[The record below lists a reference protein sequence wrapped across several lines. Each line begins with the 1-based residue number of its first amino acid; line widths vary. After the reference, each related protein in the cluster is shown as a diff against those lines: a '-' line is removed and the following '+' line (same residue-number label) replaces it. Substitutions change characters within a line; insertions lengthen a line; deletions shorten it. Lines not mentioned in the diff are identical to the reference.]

1 MSPGETIGESCSQP
15 PSGEITG
22 RQSEPEQALVPVEA
36 AHPDVTAG
44 ECIVQPARVPMANQP
59 VERRAAANAQSR
71 LSEKGIEFG
80 GLPNEPPAHRLR
92 EPAIAQSSGADLQRR
107 ACHTPRAERLAHQGR
122 DVGPGNEAAEPQP
135 GKAVELA
142 EGAQDE
148 HRKVPAQRRSRSF
161 RHHVDEGFVQ
171 NQPAAAPGQVGGHFG
186 QPVTAEQMPV
196 GVVGIDHDQMPG
208 RIGKGLLRAAADEL
222 VPGATPGQGVLGIGR
237 LHDGDR
243 AVGGEVRQPLNEAL
257 GPRCGDDRHILGN
270 PIGLARRGQ
279 QAIQGALRR
288 QAGPGFGRQASGHRP
303 GEGVDA
309 RGEIEPRGTGPAM
322 DRHRRRQIAT
332 MLHGPSLPWL
342 SRLGQM
348 LAVVA
353 GIAAMALPLC
363 AQPLPRV
370 ASINM
375 CTDQLLVDLAR
386 PEQIAGLSPFAR
398 DRARSWVAAKAAD
411 FPILS
416 GTAEEILVL
425 RPDLVVAG
433 TFTRRETREF
443 IRARR
448 LRIEEFPVARTV
460 ADARSQILRMAAL
473 VGAEARGRE
482 RAVALDA
489 AMERLRTAARGQ
501 PLRVLPLARRGWVAG
516 QDSILT
522 DLLKT
527 AGLTNAAGESGRR
540 AGGFM
545 SLEEIVKL
553 RPDAI
558 LVGRDDDRAEDQGR
572 AMLLHPA
579 IAALFPPERRILMSE
594 SLTVCGGPMLVE
606 AIDGL
611 AAQLS
616 ALGPRRAAPR

>member
-1 MSPGETIGESCSQP
+1 
-15 PSGEITG
+15 
-22 RQSEPEQALVPVEA
+22 
-36 AHPDVTAG
+36 
-44 ECIVQPARVPMANQP
+44 
-59 VERRAAANAQSR
+59 
-71 LSEKGIEFG
+71 
-80 GLPNEPPAHRLR
+80 
-92 EPAIAQSSGADLQRR
+92 
-107 ACHTPRAERLAHQGR
+107 
-122 DVGPGNEAAEPQP
+122 
-135 GKAVELA
+135 
-142 EGAQDE
+142 
-148 HRKVPAQRRSRSF
+148 
-161 RHHVDEGFVQ
+161 
-171 NQPAAAPGQVGGHFG
+171 
-186 QPVTAEQMPV
+186 
-196 GVVGIDHDQMPG
+196 
-208 RIGKGLLRAAADEL
+208 
-222 VPGATPGQGVLGIGR
+222 
-237 LHDGDR
+237 
-243 AVGGEVRQPLNEAL
+243 
-257 GPRCGDDRHILGN
+257 
-270 PIGLARRGQ
+270 
-279 QAIQGALRR
+279 
-288 QAGPGFGRQASGHRP
+288 
-303 GEGVDA
+303 
-309 RGEIEPRGTGPAM
+309 
-322 DRHRRRQIAT
+322 
-332 MLHGPSLPWL
+332 
-342 SRLGQM
+342 
-348 LAVVA
+348 
-353 GIAAMALPLC
+353 
-363 AQPLPRV
+363 
-370 ASINM
+370 M

>member
-1 MSPGETIGESCSQP
+1 
-15 PSGEITG
+15 
-22 RQSEPEQALVPVEA
+22 
-36 AHPDVTAG
+36 
-44 ECIVQPARVPMANQP
+44 
-59 VERRAAANAQSR
+59 
-71 LSEKGIEFG
+71 
-80 GLPNEPPAHRLR
+80 
-92 EPAIAQSSGADLQRR
+92 
-107 ACHTPRAERLAHQGR
+107 
-122 DVGPGNEAAEPQP
+122 
-135 GKAVELA
+135 
-142 EGAQDE
+142 
-148 HRKVPAQRRSRSF
+148 
-161 RHHVDEGFVQ
+161 
-171 NQPAAAPGQVGGHFG
+171 
-186 QPVTAEQMPV
+186 
-196 GVVGIDHDQMPG
+196 
-208 RIGKGLLRAAADEL
+208 
-222 VPGATPGQGVLGIGR
+222 
-237 LHDGDR
+237 
-243 AVGGEVRQPLNEAL
+243 
-257 GPRCGDDRHILGN
+257 
-270 PIGLARRGQ
+270 
-279 QAIQGALRR
+279 
-288 QAGPGFGRQASGHRP
+288 
-303 GEGVDA
+303 
-309 RGEIEPRGTGPAM
+309 
-322 DRHRRRQIAT
+322 
-332 MLHGPSLPWL
+332 
-342 SRLGQM
+342 M

-353 GIAAMALPLC
+353 GIAAMALPLS

-540 AGGFM
+540 EGGFM

>member
-1 MSPGETIGESCSQP
+1 
-15 PSGEITG
+15 
-22 RQSEPEQALVPVEA
+22 
-36 AHPDVTAG
+36 
-44 ECIVQPARVPMANQP
+44 
-59 VERRAAANAQSR
+59 
-71 LSEKGIEFG
+71 
-80 GLPNEPPAHRLR
+80 
-92 EPAIAQSSGADLQRR
+92 
-107 ACHTPRAERLAHQGR
+107 
-122 DVGPGNEAAEPQP
+122 
-135 GKAVELA
+135 
-142 EGAQDE
+142 
-148 HRKVPAQRRSRSF
+148 
-161 RHHVDEGFVQ
+161 
-171 NQPAAAPGQVGGHFG
+171 
-186 QPVTAEQMPV
+186 
-196 GVVGIDHDQMPG
+196 
-208 RIGKGLLRAAADEL
+208 
-222 VPGATPGQGVLGIGR
+222 
-237 LHDGDR
+237 
-243 AVGGEVRQPLNEAL
+243 
-257 GPRCGDDRHILGN
+257 
-270 PIGLARRGQ
+270 
-279 QAIQGALRR
+279 
-288 QAGPGFGRQASGHRP
+288 
-303 GEGVDA
+303 
-309 RGEIEPRGTGPAM
+309 
-322 DRHRRRQIAT
+322 
-332 MLHGPSLPWL
+332 
-342 SRLGQM
+342 M

-353 GIAAMALPLC
+353 GIAAMALPLS

-527 AGLTNAAGESGRR
+527 AGLANAAGESGRR